1 MEFRA
6 KKDWYYLDYGLFT
19 KEMNALN
26 EISSLINQK
35 INLSFKNKIGY
46 KNRQEWNRKN
56 VDIDRFM
63 NNIMK

>member
-1 MEFRA
+1 MELGT
-6 KKDWYYLDYGLFT
+6 KKDWYYLDYGLST

-46 KNRQEWNRKN
+46 KKRQEWDRKD
-56 VDIDRFM
+56 VDINKFM
-63 NNIMK
+63 L